1 MQTRVIPVKKIPHPA
16 LPSVL
21 GAENPVAVVDAHPF
35 RVYAPWGGLAKA
47 WCPLC
52 PTGGD
57 AIGTRWP
64 RFLAS
69 PALPALCK
77 HVLWAL
83 GAIAVKS
90 DRLMHP
96 VPQAGSLS
104 QSHHPI
110 MR

>member
-21 GAENPVAVVDAHPF
+21 EAENPVAMVKAHPF
-35 RVYAPWGGLAKA
+35 RVYAPCGGLAKA

-64 RFLAS
+64 RFLARL
-69 PALPALCK
+69 ALPALCQYE
-77 HVLWAL
+77 LWAL
-83 GAIAVKS
+83 GAIVKS
-90 DRLMHP
+90 DGLTRPIL
-96 VPQAGSLS
+96 QAGSLS
-104 QSHHPI
+104 QSRHPT